1 MKRLRCLGMV
11 FLVNGALLGTGH
23 AQSGSAAL
31 PLADLHFHA
40 DKNLSPAD
48 VLATMD
54 RAGVRWAGAGP
65 KGADTFWQP
74 YVAAAPDRFLPFGGQ
89 GAIGTRVQAQGEAA
103 WTLKSPELERYLP
116 ILEQGLRGGRL
127 RGIGELFVNNQYSH
141 AAGFQQ
147 TRYPADSPLVQRLA
161 GFSAT
166 YRVPLSIHME
176 AEADS
181 VRQLESLLDAN
192 PNAVVIWAHCGFTIA
207 PDQLQA
213 LMDKFPNLLCELSH
227 RDDSW
232 HAPGMRTSPITGAG
246 RQLKTDWKAILEKHS
261 DRFLIGT
268 DVDDFR
274 QYPSIIDFYRAVLAQ
289 LTPEAAKQLAYGN
302 AARLFRLSP

>member
-11 FLVNGALLGTGH
+11 FLVNAVAPGIGH
-23 AQSGSAAL
+23 AQSRVDAL

-103 WTLKSPELERYLP
+103 WTLKSAELDRYLS
-116 ILEQGLRGGRL
+116 ILEQGLRSGRF

-141 AAGFQQ
+141 AATFQP
-147 TRYPADSPLVQRLA
+147 TRYPADSPLMQRLA

-176 AEADS
+176 AEAAS
-181 VRQLESLLDAN
+181 VAQLETLLSAN
-192 PNAVVIWAHCGFTIA
+192 PDTVAIWAHCGFTIA
-207 PDQLQA
+207 PDQLRA

-227 RDDSW
+227 RDDRW
-232 HAPGMRTSPITGAG
+232 HAPKMRVSPITSTD
-246 RQLKTDWKAILEKHS
+246 RKLKPEWQAILEKHS
-261 DRFLIGT
+261 DRFLVGT
-268 DVDDFR
+268 DVDDFS
-274 QYPSIIDFYRAVLAQ
+274 QYQGIIDFYRAVLAQ